1 MINIHPTEA
10 QEREINRTTHAL
22 RDGGGG
28 ALLAWEPGCGKTYGA
43 IWATQ
48 KLDADR
54 RVIVVCPKRVIP
66 SWQASIKT
74 ITGREARVL
83 SRSTRSGCAN
93 IEDMLNGEDGWWV
106 INFELLVSLG
116 KAVEAKKWPIVSF
129 SKKLFDMVVVDEVH
143 RIANHRTRS
152 FRAVKALRSKYR
164 LGLSGTPAGN
174 KPVNIYGVLKFLNSD
189 TVDRSFYRFADEF
202 FVSRLNP
209 FAASP
214 YARIYGGERTPG
226 ALRDSVGDNWSAMRG
241 SEVFGDLPPVN
252 VQRVIC
258 GMKREQKRMYGEF
271 VNYRLAIMDGGAS
284 VASSAAVLD
293 GRLRQ
298 VTLGPLKILGDN
310 VEFEERGSSK
320 IDVALDILS
329 DLPPGEKV
337 ILWCH
342 SRKFMAPLRKRL
354 ADAGYR
360 SVELSSDYRDEWRRF
375 LEPGGPQIL
384 CAVIAAAAE
393 GIDGLQNVCN
403 TEIWLSEDNSV
414 ILNLQASARLNRKG
428 QTRRVNR
435 FLLQCENTVDVTA
448 VEPRLAAGYERLRQS
463 GLI

>member
-1 MINIHPTEA
+1 MINIQPTGA
-10 QEREINRTTHAL
+10 QEREINRTTHAI
-22 RDGGGG
+22 RDGGG

-43 IWATQ
+43 IWVTQ
-48 KLDADR
+48 KLDADK
-54 RVIVVCPKRVIP
+54 RVIIVCPKRVIP
-66 SWQASIKT
+66 SWQTSIKT

-83 SRSTRSGCAN
+83 SRSTKSGRAN
-93 IEDMLNGEDGWWV
+93 IEDMLNGENGWWV

-116 KAVEAKKWPIVSF
+116 KAVDAKKWPNVSF
-129 SKKLFDMVVVDEVH
+129 SKKSFDMVVVDEVH
-143 RIANHRTRS
+143 RIANHRTQS
-152 FRAVKALRSKYR
+152 FRAVKALKSKYR

-174 KPVNIYGVLKFLNSD
+174 KPVNIYGVLKFLNPDS
-189 TVDRSFYRFADEF
+189 VDRSFYRFADEF
-202 FVSRLNP
+202 FVSQLNP

-214 YARIYGGERTPG
+214 YARIYGGERAPG
-226 ALRDSVGDNWSAMRG
+226 ALRDSVGGKWSSMRG

-252 VQRVIC
+252 VQRIVC
-258 GMKREQKRMYGEF
+258 GMRREQRRMYWEF
-271 VNYRLAIMDGGAS
+271 VDHRLAIMDGGAS

-298 VTLGPLKILGDN
+298 ITLGPLKIVDDS

-320 IDVALDILS
+320 IDATLDILS
-329 DLPPGEKV
+329 DLPPDEKV

-354 ADAGYR
+354 ADAGYW
-360 SVELSSDYRDEWRRF
+360 SVELSSDYRDEWRQF
-375 LEPGGPQIL
+375 LGPDGPRIL

-403 TEIWLSEDNSV
+403 NEIWLSEDNSV

-428 QTRRVNR
+428 QTKRVNR
-435 FLLQCENTVDVTA
+435 FLLQCESTVDVTA
-448 VEPRLAAGYERLRQS
+448 VEPRLAAGYERLRES

>member
-1 MINIHPTEA
+1 MINIRPTGA
-10 QEREINRTTHAL
+10 QEREINRTITAI
-22 RDGGGG
+22 RDGGG
-28 ALLAWEPGCGKTYGA
+28 ALFAWEPGCGKTYGA
-43 IWATQ
+43 IWVTQ
-48 KLDADR
+48 KLGANR

-74 ITGREARVL
+74 ITGQEAKVL
-83 SRSTRSGCAN
+83 SRTTKAGRVN
-93 IEDMLNGEDGWWV
+93 IESMLNGGDGWWV
-106 INFELLVSLG
+106 INFELLVSLQ
-116 KAVEAKKWPIVSF
+116 KAVDVGKWPSASF
-129 SKKLFDMVVVDEVH
+129 SKKSFDMVVVDEVH
-143 RIANHRTRS
+143 RIANHRTQS
-152 FRAVKALRSKYR
+152 FRAVKALKSRYR

-174 KPVNIYGVLKFLNSD
+174 KPVNIYGVLKFLNPDS
-189 TVDRSFYRFADEF
+189 VDHSFYRFADEF
-202 FVSRLNP
+202 FVSKMNP
-209 FAASP
+209 FAASR
-214 YARIYGGERTPG
+214 YARIYGGEKDPG
-226 ALRDSVGDNWSAMRG
+226 ALRDSVGDIWSAMRG

-252 VQRVIC
+252 VQRVVC
-258 GMKREQKRMYGEF
+258 GMRREQKRMYREF
-271 VNYRLAIMDGGAS
+271 VDHRLAVMDGGAS

-298 VTLGPLKILGDN
+298 ITLGPLRIVGDS

-320 IDVALDILS
+320 IDAVLDILF
-329 DLPPGEKV
+329 DLPSDEKV

-354 ADAGYR
+354 ADAGYQ
-360 SVELSSDYRDEWRRF
+360 SVELSSDYHDEWRRF
-375 LEPGGPQIL
+375 LESDGPRIL

-393 GIDGLQNVCN
+393 GIDGLQDVCN

-428 QTRRVNR
+428 QAKRVNR

-448 VEPRLAAGYERLRQS
+448 VEPRLAAGYERLYES

>member
-1 MINIHPTEA
+1 MIDIQPTVA
-10 QEREINRTTHAL
+10 QEREINRTTHAI
-22 RDGGGG
+22 RDGGG

-43 IWATQ
+43 IWVAG
-48 KLDADR
+48 KLDAGR

-83 SRSTRSGCAN
+83 SRSTKSGRAN
-93 IEDMLNGEDGWWV
+93 IEDMLNGADGWWV

-116 KAVEAKKWPIVSF
+116 RAVGGKKWPNVPF
-129 SKKLFDMVVVDEVH
+129 SKKSFDMVVVDEVH
-143 RIANHRTRS
+143 RIANHRTQS
-152 FRAVKALRSKYR
+152 FRAVKALKSTYR

-174 KPVNIYGVLKFLNSD
+174 KPVNIYGVLKFLNPNS
-189 TVDRSFYRFADEF
+189 VDRSFYRFADEF
-202 FVSRLNP
+202 FVSEFNP

-214 YARIYGGERTPG
+214 YARIYGGEKTPG
-226 ALRDSVGDNWSAMRG
+226 TLRDSVGDKWSSMWG
-241 SEVFGDLPPVN
+241 GEVFGDLPHVN
-252 VQRVIC
+252 VQRVVC
-258 GMKREQKRMYGEF
+258 GMRREQERMYREF
-271 VNYRLAIMDGGAS
+271 VDHRLAVMDGGAS

-298 VTLGPLKILGDN
+298 VTLGPLKIVDDS

-320 IDVALDILS
+320 IDAALDILS
-329 DLPPGEKV
+329 DLPSDEKV

-354 ADAGYR
+354 AGAGYQN
-360 SVELSSDYRDEWRRF
+360 VELSSDYHDEWRQF
-375 LEPGGPQIL
+375 LKPDGPRVL

-403 TEIWLSEDNSV
+403 TEVWLSEDNSV

-428 QTRRVNR
+428 QTKRVNR

-448 VEPRLAAGYERLRQS
+448 VEPRLAAGYERLRES

>member
-1 MINIHPTEA
+1 MTNIRPTGA
-10 QEREINRTTHAL
+10 QKREINRTAHAI
-22 RDGGGG
+22 RDGGG

-43 IWATQ
+43 IWTAQ
-48 KLDADR
+48 KLGAGR
-54 RVIVVCPKRVIP
+54 RVIIVCPKRVIP
-66 SWQASIKT
+66 SWQTSIKT
-74 ITGREARVL
+74 ITGQEAKVL
-83 SRSTRSGCAN
+83 SRSTKAGRAN
-93 IEDMLNGEDGWWV
+93 IENMLNGVDGWWV

-116 KAVEAKKWPIVSF
+116 KAVGAGKWPSVSF
-129 SKKLFDMVVVDEVH
+129 SKKSFNMVVVDEVH
-143 RIANHRTRS
+143 RIANHRTQS
-152 FRAVKALRSKYR
+152 FRAVKALKSRYR

-174 KPVNIYGVLKFLNSD
+174 KPVNIYGVLKFLNPDS
-189 TVDRSFYRFADEF
+189 VDRSFYRFADEF
-202 FVSRLNP
+202 FVSELNP
-209 FAASP
+209 FATSP

-241 SEVFGDLPPVN
+241 TEVFGDLPPVN
-252 VQRVIC
+252 VQRVTC
-258 GMKREQKRMYGEF
+258 GMRREQRRMYREF
-271 VNYRLAIMDGGAS
+271 AAHRLAVMDGGAS

-298 VTLGPLKILGDN
+298 ITLGPLRIVDDN
-310 VEFEERGSSK
+310 VEFEEWGSSK
-320 IDVALDILS
+320 IDATLDILS
-329 DLPPGEKV
+329 DLPSDEKV

-360 SVELSSDYRDEWRRF
+360 SVELSSDYHDEWRQF
-375 LEPGGPQIL
+375 LEPNGPQIL

-428 QTRRVNR
+428 QVKRVNR
-435 FLLQCENTVDVTA
+435 FLLQCDSTVDVTA
-448 VEPRLAAGYERLRQS
+448 VEPRLAAGYERLRES

>member
-10 QEREINRTTHAL
+10 QEREINRATHAI
-22 RDGGGG
+22 RDGGG

-43 IWATQ
+43 IWVAQ
-48 KLDADR
+48 RLDADE

-83 SRSTRSGCAN
+83 SRSTKAGRTN
-93 IEDMLNGEDGWWV
+93 IEDMLSGKEGWWV
-106 INFELLVSLG
+106 INFEMLVSLG
-116 KAVEAKKWPIVSF
+116 KAVEAKKWPSVSF
-129 SKKLFDMVVVDEVH
+129 SRKSFDMAVVDEVH
-143 RIANHRTRS
+143 RIANHRTQS
-152 FRAVKALRSKYR
+152 FWAIKALKSKYR

-174 KPVNIYGVLKFLNSD
+174 KPVNIYGVLKFLNPDS
-189 TVDRSFYRFADEF
+189 VDRSFYRFADEF
-202 FVSRLNP
+202 FVSQLNP

-214 YARIYGGERTPG
+214 YARIYGGEREPG
-226 ALRDSVGDNWSAMRG
+226 ALRDSVGDNWSSMRG

-252 VQRVIC
+252 VQRVVC
-258 GMKREQKRMYGEF
+258 GMKREQRRMYREF
-271 VNYRLAIMDGGAS
+271 ADHRLAVMDGGAS
-284 VASSAAVLD
+284 VALSAAVLD

-298 VTLGPLKILGDN
+298 ITLGPLKIVDDS

-320 IDVALDILS
+320 IDATLDILS
-329 DLPPGEKV
+329 DLPQDERV

-342 SRKFMAPLRKRL
+342 SRKFMTPLWKRL

-375 LEPGGPQIL
+375 LEPDGPRVL

-403 TEIWLSEDNSV
+403 TEVWLSEDNSV

-428 QTRRVNR
+428 QTKRVNR

-448 VEPRLAAGYERLRQS
+448 VEPRLAAGYERLRES

>member
-1 MINIHPTEA
+1 MINIRPTGA
-10 QEREINRTTHAL
+10 QEREINRTVTAI
-22 RDGGGG
+22 RDGGG

-43 IWATQ
+43 IWVAQ
-48 KLDADR
+48 KLGAAR
-54 RVIVVCPKRVIP
+54 RVIVVCPRRVIP

-74 ITGREARVL
+74 ITGREAKVL
-83 SRSTRSGCAN
+83 SRTIKAGRTN
-93 IEDMLNGEDGWWV
+93 IESMLNGEDGWWV

-116 KAVEAKKWPIVSF
+116 KAVEAGKWPNASF

-143 RIANHRTRS
+143 RIANHRTQS
-152 FRAVKALRSKYR
+152 FRAVKALKSKYR

-174 KPVNIYGVLKFLNSD
+174 KPVNIYGVLKFLNPNS
-189 TVDRSFYRFADEF
+189 VDRSFYRFADEF
-202 FVSRLNP
+202 FVSEFNP

-214 YARIYGGERTPG
+214 HARIYGGEKTPG
-226 ALRDSVGDNWSAMRG
+226 TLRDSVGDIWSAMRG

-252 VQRVIC
+252 VQRVVC
-258 GMKREQKRMYGEF
+258 GMRRKQKRMYLEF
-271 VNYRLAIMDGGAS
+271 VDHRLAVMDGGAS

-298 VTLGPLKILGDN
+298 VTLGPLRIVGDS

-320 IDVALDILS
+320 IDATLDILS
-329 DLPPGEKV
+329 DLPSDEKI

-342 SRKFMAPLRKRL
+342 SRKFMTPLRKRL
-354 ADAGYR
+354 TDAGYR
-360 SVELSSDYRDEWRRF
+360 SVELSSDYHNEWRQF
-375 LEPGGPQIL
+375 LDPDGPRIL

-403 TEIWLSEDNSV
+403 TEVWLSEDNSV

-428 QTRRVNR
+428 QTKPVNR
-435 FLLQCENTVDVTA
+435 FLLQCKDTVDVTA
-448 VEPRLAAGYERLRQS
+448 VEPRLAAGYERLRES
-463 GLI
+463 DLI

>member
-1 MINIHPTEA
+1 MIDIQPTGA
-10 QEREINRTTHAL
+10 QEREINRTTN
-22 RDGGGG
+22 
-28 ALLAWEPGCGKTYGA
+28 GA
-43 IWATQ
+43 IWVTQ
-48 KLDADR
+48 KLGAAR

-83 SRSTRSGCAN
+83 SRSTKSGRAN
-93 IEDMLNGEDGWWV
+93 IEDMLSGEDGWWV

-116 KAVEAKKWPIVSF
+116 KAVDAKKWPSVSF
-129 SKKLFDMVVVDEVH
+129 SKKSFDMVVVDEVH
-143 RIANHRTRS
+143 RIVNHRTQS
-152 FRAVKALRSKYR
+152 FRAVKALKSKYR

-174 KPVNIYGVLKFLNSD
+174 KPVNIYGVLKFLNPNS
-189 TVDRSFYRFADEF
+189 VDRSFYRFADKF
-202 FVSRLNP
+202 FVSEFNP

-214 YARIYGGERTPG
+214 YARIYGGEREPG
-226 ALRDSVGDNWSAMRG
+226 SLRDSVGDIWSTMRG
-241 SEVFGDLPPVN
+241 SDVFGDLPPVN
-252 VQRVIC
+252 VQRVAC
-258 GMKREQKRMYGEF
+258 GMKREQKRMYREF
-271 VNYRLAIMDGGAS
+271 VDHRLAVMDGGAS
-284 VASSAAVLD
+284 VALSAAVLD

-298 VTLGPLKILGDN
+298 VTLGPLKIVGDS

-320 IDVALDILS
+320 IDATLDILS
-329 DLPPGEKV
+329 DLPRGEKV
-337 ILWCH
+337 VLWCH

-354 ADAGYR
+354 ADAGYQ

-375 LEPGGPQIL
+375 LGPDGPRIL

-414 ILNLQASARLNRKG
+414 ILNLQASARLNRRG

-435 FLLQCENTVDVTA
+435 FLLQCEGTVDVTA
-448 VEPRLAAGYERLRQS
+448 VEPRLAAGCERLRES

>member
-1 MINIHPTEA
+1 MINIRPTEA
-10 QEREINRTTHAL
+10 QEREVNRAATAI
-22 RDGGGG
+22 RDGGG

-43 IWATQ
+43 IWTAQ
-48 KLDADR
+48 KLNAAR

-66 SWQASIKT
+66 SWQASIK
-74 ITGREARVL
+74 ILTGKEAKVL
-83 SRSTRSGCAN
+83 SRTTKAGRAN
-93 IEDMLNGEDGWWV
+93 IEDMLNGADGWWV

-116 KAVEAKKWPIVSF
+116 KAVEAKKWPNVSF
-129 SKKLFDMVVVDEVH
+129 SKKSFDMVVVDEVH
-143 RIANHRTRS
+143 RIANHRTQS
-152 FRAVKALRSKYR
+152 FRAVKALKSRCR

-174 KPVNIYGVLKFLNSD
+174 KPVNIYGVLKFLNPDS
-189 TVDRSFYRFADEF
+189 VDRSFYRFADEF
-202 FVSRLNP
+202 FVSQLNP
-209 FAASP
+209 FAASR
-214 YARIYGGERTPG
+214 YARIYGGERNPG
-226 ALRDSVGDNWSAMRG
+226 ALRDSMGDNWSAMRG

-252 VQRVIC
+252 VQRVTC
-258 GMKREQKRMYGEF
+258 GMKREQRRMYREF
-271 VNYRLAIMDGGAS
+271 VDRRLAVMDGGVS

-298 VTLGPLKILGDN
+298 ITLGPLRIVDDS
-310 VEFEERGSSK
+310 VEFEECGSSK
-320 IDVALDILS
+320 IDGTLDILS
-329 DLPPGEKV
+329 DLPQDERV

-354 ADAGYR
+354 ADAGYQ
-360 SVELSSDYRDEWRRF
+360 SVELSSDYHDEWRRF
-375 LEPGGPQIL
+375 LEPDGPRVL

-428 QTRRVNR
+428 QTKRVNR

-448 VEPRLAAGYERLRQS
+448 VEPRLAAGYERLRES
-463 GLI
+463 SLI

>member
-1 MINIHPTEA
+1 MINIRPTGA
-10 QEREINRTTHAL
+10 QEREINRTAHAI
-22 RDGGGG
+22 RDGGG

-43 IWATQ
+43 IWVTQ
-48 KLDADR
+48 KLGAAR

-74 ITGREARVL
+74 IAGREAKVL
-83 SRSTRSGCAN
+83 SRSTKAGRAN
-93 IEDMLNGEDGWWV
+93 IENMLNGEDGWWV
-106 INFELLVSLG
+106 INFELLASLG
-116 KAVEAKKWPIVSF
+116 KAVDAKKWPAVSF
-129 SKKLFDMVVVDEVH
+129 SKKSFDMVVVDEVH
-143 RIANHRTRS
+143 RIANHRTQS
-152 FRAVKALRSKYR
+152 FRAVKALKSKYR

-174 KPVNIYGVLKFLNSD
+174 KPVNIYGVLKFLNPDS
-189 TVDRSFYRFADEF
+189 VDRSFYRFADEF
-202 FVSRLNP
+202 FVSEFNP
-209 FAASP
+209 FAASR
-214 YARIYGGERTPG
+214 YARIYGGEKDPG

-241 SEVFGDLPPVN
+241 GEVFGDLPPVN
-252 VQRVIC
+252 VQRVTC
-258 GMKREQKRMYGEF
+258 GMRREQKRMYREF
-271 VNYRLAIMDGGAS
+271 VDHRLAVMDGGAS

-298 VTLGPLKILGDN
+298 ITLGPLRIVGDS

-320 IDVALDILS
+320 IDAALDILS
-329 DLPPGEKV
+329 DLPSDERV

-342 SRKFMAPLRKRL
+342 SRKFMTPLRKRL
-354 ADAGYR
+354 ADAGYQ

-375 LEPGGPQIL
+375 LEPDGSRVL

-428 QTRRVNR
+428 QTKRVNR

-448 VEPRLAAGYERLRQS
+448 VEPRLAAGYERLRES

>member
-1 MINIHPTEA
+1 MINIQPTWA
-10 QEREINRTTHAL
+10 QEREINRTTHAI
-22 RDGGGG
+22 RDGGG

-43 IWATQ
+43 IWITQ

-54 RVIVVCPKRVIP
+54 RVVIVCPKRVIP

-83 SRSTRSGCAN
+83 TRTTKSGRVN
-93 IEDMLNGEDGWWV
+93 IEGMLSGEGGWWV

-116 KAVEAKKWPIVSF
+116 KAVEAKKWPSVSF
-129 SKKLFDMVVVDEVH
+129 SKKSFDMVVVDEVH
-143 RIANHRTRS
+143 RIANHRTQS
-152 FRAVKALRSKYR
+152 FRAVKALKSKYR

-189 TVDRSFYRFADEF
+189 SVDRSFYRFADEF
-202 FVSRLNP
+202 FVSEFNP

-214 YARIYGGERTPG
+214 YARIYGGERNPG
-226 ALRDSVGDNWSAMRG
+226 ALRDSVGDIWSAMRG

-258 GMKREQKRMYGEF
+258 GMKREQRRMYQEF
-271 VNYRLAIMDGGAS
+271 VEHRLAIMDGGAS

-298 VTLGPLKILGDN
+298 ITLGPLRIVDDS

-320 IDVALDILS
+320 IDATFDILS
-329 DLPPGEKV
+329 DLPSDEKV

-342 SRKFMAPLRKRL
+342 SRKFMTPLRKRL
-354 ADAGYR
+354 ADAGYS
-360 SVELSSDYRDEWRRF
+360 SVELSSDYRDEWRQF
-375 LEPGGPQIL
+375 LKPDGPRVL
-384 CAVIAAAAE
+384 CVVIAAAAE

-428 QTRRVNR
+428 QTKRVNR
-435 FLLQCENTVDVTA
+435 FLLQCENTIDVTA
-448 VEPRLAAGYERLRQS
+448 VEPRLAAGYERLRES

>member
-1 MINIHPTEA
+1 MIDIRPTGA
-10 QEREINRTTHAL
+10 QEREINRTAAAIH
-22 RDGGGG
+22 GGGG

-43 IWATQ
+43 IWVTQ
-48 KLDADR
+48 KLGVAR
-54 RVIVVCPKRVIP
+54 RVIIVCPKRVIP
-66 SWQASIKT
+66 SWRASIKT
-74 ITGREARVL
+74 LTGQEARVL
-83 SRSTRSGCAN
+83 SRPTKSGRAN
-93 IEDMLNGEDGWWV
+93 IEGMLNGEDGWWV

-116 KAVEAKKWPIVSF
+116 KAVEAKKWPNVPF
-129 SKKLFDMVVVDEVH
+129 SKKSFDMVVVDEVH
-143 RIANHRTRS
+143 RIANHRTQS
-152 FRAVKALRSKYR
+152 FRAVKALKSRYR

-174 KPVNIYGVLKFLNSD
+174 KPVNIYGVLKFLNPNS
-189 TVDRSFYRFADEF
+189 VDRSFYRFADEF
-202 FVSRLNP
+202 FVSEFNP
-209 FAASP
+209 FAASR
-214 YARIYGGERTPG
+214 YARIYGGEKTPG

-252 VQRVIC
+252 VQRVVC
-258 GMKREQKRMYGEF
+258 GMRREQWRMYREF
-271 VNYRLAIMDGGAS
+271 VDHRLAFMDGGVS

-298 VTLGPLKILGDN
+298 VTLGPLKIVDDI
-310 VEFEERGSSK
+310 VEFEEQGSSK
-320 IDVALDILS
+320 IDATLDILS
-329 DLPPGEKV
+329 DLPSDERV

-342 SRKFMAPLRKRL
+342 SRKFMASLRKRL
-354 ADAGYR
+354 AGAGYS
-360 SVELSSDYRDEWRRF
+360 SVELSSDSRDEWKQF
-375 LEPGGPQIL
+375 LEPDGPRVL

-428 QTRRVNR
+428 QTKRVNR

-448 VEPRLAAGYERLRQS
+448 VDPRLAAGYERLRES

>member
-1 MINIHPTEA
+1 MINIRPTGA
-10 QEREINRTTHAL
+10 QEREINRTVTAI
-22 RDGGGG
+22 RDGGG

-43 IWATQ
+43 IWVTQ
-48 KLDADR
+48 KLDADG

-66 SWQASIKT
+66 SWQANIKT
-74 ITGREARVL
+74 ITGREVRVL
-83 SRSTRSGCAN
+83 SRSTKAGRDN
-93 IEDMLNGEDGWWV
+93 IENMLSGEEGWWV
-106 INFELLVSLG
+106 INFELLASLG
-116 KAVEAKKWPIVSF
+116 KAVEGKKWPNVLF

-143 RIANHRTRS
+143 RIANHRTQA
-152 FRAVKALRSKYR
+152 FRAVKALKSKYR

-174 KPVNIYGVLKFLNSD
+174 KPVNIYGVLKFLNPDS
-189 TVDRSFYRFADEF
+189 VDRSFYRFADGF
-202 FVSRLNP
+202 FVSKINP
-209 FAASP
+209 FATSP
-214 YARIYGGERTPG
+214 YARIYGGERAPG
-226 ALRDSVGDNWSAMRG
+226 ALRDSVGDKWSSMRG

-258 GMKREQKRMYGEF
+258 GMKREQRRMYWEF
-271 VNYRLAIMDGGAS
+271 VDHRLAIMDGGVSA
-284 VASSAAVLD
+284 ASSAAVLD

-298 VTLGPLKILGDN
+298 ITLGPLKIVGDS
-310 VEFEERGSSK
+310 VEFEGRGSSK
-320 IDVALDILS
+320 IDATLDILS
-329 DLPPGEKV
+329 DLSSDERV

-354 ADAGYR
+354 ADAGYQ
-360 SVELSSDYRDEWRRF
+360 SVELSSDYRDEWRQF
-375 LEPGGPQIL
+375 LKPDGPRIL

-428 QTRRVNR
+428 QTKRVNR

-448 VEPRLAAGYERLRQS
+448 VEPRLAAGYERLRES

>member
-1 MINIHPTEA
+1 MIDVQPTVA
-10 QEREINRTTHAL
+10 QEREINRTAYAI
-22 RDGGGG
+22 RDGGG

-43 IWATQ
+43 IWVTQ
-48 KLDADR
+48 KLDAGR
-54 RVIVVCPKRVIP
+54 RVIIVCPKRVIP

-83 SRSTRSGCAN
+83 SRTTKSGRTN
-93 IEDMLNGEDGWWV
+93 IENMLNGEDGWWV

-116 KAVEAKKWPIVSF
+116 KAVEAKKWPSVSF
-129 SKKLFDMVVVDEVH
+129 SKKSFDMVIVDEVH
-143 RIANHRTRS
+143 RIANHRTQS
-152 FRAVKALRSKYR
+152 FRAVKALKSKYR

-174 KPVNIYGVLKFLNSD
+174 KPVNIYGVLKFLNPNS
-189 TVDRSFYRFADEF
+189 VDRSFYRFADEF
-202 FVSRLNP
+202 FVSKFNP

-241 SEVFGDLPPVN
+241 GEVFGDLPPVN
-252 VQRVIC
+252 VQRVVC
-258 GMKREQKRMYGEF
+258 GMRREQRRMYREF
-271 VNYRLAIMDGGAS
+271 VDHRLAFVDGGAS

-298 VTLGPLKILGDN
+298 ITLGPLRIVDDS

-320 IDVALDILS
+320 IDATLDILS
-329 DLPPGEKV
+329 DLPQDERV

-342 SRKFMAPLRKRL
+342 SRKFMTPLRKRL
-354 ADAGYR
+354 VDAGYS

-375 LEPGGPQIL
+375 LEPDGPRIL

-403 TEIWLSEDNSV
+403 SEVWLSEDNSV

-428 QTRRVNR
+428 QAKRVNR

-448 VEPRLAAGYERLRQS
+448 VEPRLAAGYERLRES

>member
-1 MINIHPTEA
+1 MINIKPTVA
-10 QEREINRTTHAL
+10 QEREINCTATAI
-22 RDGGGG
+22 RDGGG

-43 IWATQ
+43 IWTAR
-48 KLDADR
+48 KLGGGK
-54 RVIVVCPKRVIP
+54 RVIIVCPKRVIP
-66 SWQASIKT
+66 SWQASIKA

-83 SRSTRSGCAN
+83 SRTTRAGRAN
-93 IEDMLNGEDGWWV
+93 IEDMLNGADGWWIV
-106 INFELLVSLG
+106 NFEMLVSLG
-116 KAVEAKKWPIVSF
+116 KAVGAGKWPTVSF
-129 SKKLFDMVVVDEVH
+129 SKKSFDMVVVDEVH
-143 RIANHRTRS
+143 RIANHRTQS
-152 FRAVKALRSKYR
+152 FRAVKTLKSRYR

-174 KPVNIYGVLKFLNSD
+174 KPVNIYGVLKFLNPDS
-189 TVDRSFYRFADEF
+189 VDRSFYRFADKF
-202 FVSRLNP
+202 FVSQFNP

-214 YARIYGGERTPG
+214 YARIYGGEKDPG

-252 VQRVIC
+252 VQRVTC
-258 GMKREQKRMYGEF
+258 GMKREQRRMYQEF
-271 VNYRLAIMDGGAS
+271 VDHRLAIMDGGAS

-298 VTLGPLKILGDN
+298 ITLGPLRIVDDN
-310 VEFEERGSSK
+310 VEFKERGSSK
-320 IDVALDILS
+320 IDATLDILS
-329 DLPPGEKV
+329 DLPPNERV

-342 SRKFMAPLRKRL
+342 SRKFMTPLRKRL
-354 ADAGYR
+354 VDAGYR
-360 SVELSSDYRDEWRRF
+360 SVELSSDYHDEWRQF
-375 LEPGGPQIL
+375 LEPDGPRIL

-403 TEIWLSEDNSV
+403 TEVWLSEDNSV

-428 QTRRVNR
+428 QTKRVNR

-448 VEPRLAAGYERLRQS
+448 VEPRLAAGYERLRES

>member
-1 MINIHPTEA
+1 MINIRPTGA
-10 QEREINRTTHAL
+10 QEREINRTAYAI
-22 RDGGGG
+22 RDGGG

-43 IWATQ
+43 IWVTR
-48 KLDADR
+48 KLGADR

-74 ITGREARVL
+74 ITGQEARVL
-83 SRSTRSGCAN
+83 SRTTKAGRAN
-93 IEDMLNGEDGWWV
+93 IESMLAGADGWWV

-116 KAVEAKKWPIVSF
+116 KAVDAKKWPSVSF
-129 SKKLFDMVVVDEVH
+129 SRKSFDMVVVDEVH
-143 RIANHRTRS
+143 RIANHRTQS
-152 FRAVKALRSKYR
+152 FRAVKALKSKRR

-174 KPVNIYGVLKFLNSD
+174 KPVNIYGVLKFLNPNS
-189 TVDRSFYRFADEF
+189 VDRSFYRFADEF
-202 FVSRLNP
+202 FVSEFNP

-214 YARIYGGERTPG
+214 YARIYGGEKTPG
-226 ALRDSVGDNWSAMRG
+226 TLRDSVGDNWSGMRG

-252 VQRVIC
+252 VQRVSC
-258 GMKREQKRMYGEF
+258 GMRREQRRMYREF
-271 VNYRLAIMDGGAS
+271 VDHRLAVMDGGAS

-298 VTLGPLKILGDN
+298 ITLGPLRIVDDN
-310 VEFEERGSSK
+310 VEFEEHGSSK
-320 IDVALDILS
+320 IDAALDILS
-329 DLPPGEKV
+329 DLPSDERV

-342 SRKFMAPLRKRL
+342 SRKFMTPLRKRL
-354 ADAGYR
+354 ADAGYQ
-360 SVELSSDYRDEWRRF
+360 SVELSSDYHDEWRQF
-375 LEPGGPQIL
+375 LGPDGPRVL

-403 TEIWLSEDNSV
+403 SEIWLSEDNSV

-428 QTRRVNR
+428 QTKRVNR
-435 FLLQCENTVDVTA
+435 FLLQCEGTVDVTA
-448 VEPRLAAGYERLRQS
+448 VEPRLAAGYERLRES

>member
-1 MINIHPTEA
+1 MVDIRPTGA
-10 QEREINRTTHAL
+10 QEREINRTAVAI
-22 RDGGGG
+22 RDGGG

-43 IWATQ
+43 IWITQ
-48 KLDADR
+48 KLNAAR

-66 SWQASIKT
+66 SWRASIKT
-74 ITGREARVL
+74 ITGQEARVL
-83 SRSTRSGCAN
+83 SRTTKAGRAN
-93 IEDMLNGEDGWWV
+93 IENMLSGEEGWWV

-116 KAVEAKKWPIVSF
+116 KAVDAKKWPTVSF
-129 SKKLFDMVVVDEVH
+129 SKKSFDMVIVDEVH
-143 RIANHRTRS
+143 RIANHRTQS
-152 FRAVKALRSKYR
+152 FRAVKTLKSRYR

-174 KPVNIYGVLKFLNSD
+174 KPVNIYGVLKFLNPNS
-189 TVDRSFYRFADEF
+189 VDRSFYRFADEF
-202 FVSRLNP
+202 FVSEFNP

-214 YARIYGGERTPG
+214 YARIYGGERVPG
-226 ALRDSVGDNWSAMRG
+226 TLCDSVGDKWSSMRG

-252 VQRVIC
+252 VQRIAC
-258 GMKREQKRMYGEF
+258 GMRREQRRMYREF
-271 VNYRLAIMDGGAS
+271 VDHRLAIMDGGAS

-298 VTLGPLKILGDN
+298 ITLGPLRIADN
-310 VEFEERGSSK
+310 SVEFEERGSSK
-320 IDVALDILS
+320 IDATLDILS
-329 DLPPGEKV
+329 DLPQDERV

-342 SRKFMAPLRKRL
+342 SRKFMTPLRKRL
-354 ADAGYR
+354 AGAGYG
-360 SVELSSDYRDEWRRF
+360 SVELSSDYRDEWRQF
-375 LEPGGPQIL
+375 LEPDGPRIL

-403 TEIWLSEDNSV
+403 TEVWLSEDNSV

-428 QTRRVNR
+428 QMKRVNR

-448 VEPRLAAGYERLRQS
+448 VEPRLAAGYERLRES

>member
-1 MINIHPTEA
+1 MINIRPTGA
-10 QEREINRTTHAL
+10 QEREINRIVTAI
-22 RDGGGG
+22 RDGGG

-43 IWATQ
+43 IWAAQ
-48 KLDADR
+48 KLGADR

-66 SWQASIKT
+66 SWRASIKI

-83 SRSTRSGCAN
+83 SRTTKAGRAS
-93 IEDMLNGEDGWWV
+93 IENMLNGEDGWWV

-116 KAVEAKKWPIVSF
+116 KAVEAGKWPSVSF
-129 SKKLFDMVVVDEVH
+129 SKKPFDMVVVDEVH
-143 RIANHRTRS
+143 RIANHRTQS
-152 FRAVKALRSKYR
+152 FRAVKALKSKHR

-174 KPVNIYGVLKFLNSD
+174 KPVNIYGVLKFLNPDS
-189 TVDRSFYRFADEF
+189 VNGSFYRFADEF
-202 FVSRLNP
+202 FVSELNP
-209 FAASP
+209 FAASR

-226 ALRDSVGDNWSAMRG
+226 ALRDSVGDTWSAMRG

-258 GMKREQKRMYGEF
+258 GMKREQKRMYREF
-271 VNYRLAIMDGGAS
+271 VDHRLTVMDGGVS

-298 VTLGPLKILGDN
+298 ITLGPLRIVDDS

-320 IDVALDILS
+320 IDVTLDILS
-329 DLPPGEKV
+329 DLPPDERV
-337 ILWCH
+337 ILWGH

-354 ADAGYR
+354 ADAGYQ
-360 SVELSSDYRDEWRRF
+360 SVELSSEYHDEWRRF
-375 LEPGGPQIL
+375 LEPDGPRIL

-403 TEIWLSEDNSV
+403 TEVWLSEDNSV

-428 QTRRVNR
+428 QTKRVNR

-448 VEPRLAAGYERLRQS
+448 VEPRLAAGYERLRES

>member
-1 MINIHPTEA
+1 MINIQPTVA
-10 QEREINRTTHAL
+10 QEREISCTAYAI
-22 RDGGGG
+22 RDGGG

-43 IWATQ
+43 IWITQ
-48 KLDADR
+48 ELDSDR
-54 RVIVVCPKRVIP
+54 RVIIVCPKRVIP

-74 ITGREARVL
+74 LTGQEARVL
-83 SRSTRSGCAN
+83 SRSTKAGRAN
-93 IEDMLNGEDGWWV
+93 IEDMLGGVDGWWV
-106 INFELLVSLG
+106 INFEMLVSLG
-116 KAVEAKKWPIVSF
+116 KAAASDKWPNASF
-129 SKKLFDMVVVDEVH
+129 SKKSFDMVVVDEVH
-143 RIANHRTRS
+143 RIANHRTQS
-152 FRAVKALRSKYR
+152 FRAVKALKSKYR

-174 KPVNIYGVLKFLNSD
+174 KPVNIYGVLKFLNPDS
-189 TVDRSFYRFADEF
+189 VDRSFYRFADEF

-214 YARIYGGERTPG
+214 YARIYGGEKDPG
-226 ALRDSVGDNWSAMRG
+226 ALRDSIGDKWSSMQG

-252 VQRVIC
+252 VQRVVC
-258 GMKREQKRMYGEF
+258 GMRREQQRMYREF
-271 VNYRLAIMDGGAS
+271 VDHRLAFMGGGAS

-298 VTLGPLKILGDN
+298 ITLGPLRIVGDS

-320 IDVALDILS
+320 IDATLDILS
-329 DLPPGEKV
+329 DLPPDERV

-342 SRKFMAPLRKRL
+342 SRKFMTPLRKRL
-354 ADAGYR
+354 ADAGYQ
-360 SVELSSDYRDEWRRF
+360 SVELSSDYHDEWRRF
-375 LEPGGPQIL
+375 LESDGPRIL

-428 QTRRVNR
+428 QAKRVNR

-448 VEPRLAAGYERLRQS
+448 VEPRLAAGYERLRES

>member
-1 MINIHPTEA
+1 M
-10 QEREINRTTHAL
+10 
-22 RDGGGG
+22 
-28 ALLAWEPGCGKTYGA
+28 
-43 IWATQ
+43 
-48 KLDADR
+48 
-54 RVIVVCPKRVIP
+54 
-66 SWQASIKT
+66 
-74 ITGREARVL
+74 L
-83 SRSTRSGCAN
+83 SRSTKAGRAN
-93 IEDMLNGEDGWWV
+93 IEDMLGGVDGWWV
-106 INFELLVSLG
+106 INFEMLVSLG
-116 KAVEAKKWPIVSF
+116 KAAASDKWPNASF
-129 SKKLFDMVVVDEVH
+129 SKKSFDMVVVDEVH
-143 RIANHRTRS
+143 RIANHRTQS
-152 FRAVKALRSKYR
+152 FRAVKALKSKYR

-174 KPVNIYGVLKFLNSD
+174 KPVNIYGVLKFLNPDS
-189 TVDRSFYRFADEF
+189 VDRSFYRFADEF

-214 YARIYGGERTPG
+214 YARIYGGEKDPG
-226 ALRDSVGDNWSAMRG
+226 ALRDSIGDKWSSMQG

-252 VQRVIC
+252 VQRVVC
-258 GMKREQKRMYGEF
+258 GMRREQQRMYREF
-271 VNYRLAIMDGGAS
+271 VDHRLAFMGGGAS

-298 VTLGPLKILGDN
+298 ITLGPLRIVGDS

-320 IDVALDILS
+320 IDATLDILS
-329 DLPPGEKV
+329 DLPPDERV

-342 SRKFMAPLRKRL
+342 SRKFMTPLRKRL
-354 ADAGYR
+354 ADAGYQ
-360 SVELSSDYRDEWRRF
+360 SVELSSDYHDEWRRF
-375 LEPGGPQIL
+375 LESDGPRIL

-428 QTRRVNR
+428 QAKRVNR

-448 VEPRLAAGYERLRQS
+448 VEPRLAAGYERLRES

>member
-1 MINIHPTEA
+1 MINIRPTGA
-10 QEREINRTTHAL
+10 QEREINRTAYAI
-22 RDGGGG
+22 RDGGG

-43 IWATQ
+43 IWVTQ

-54 RVIVVCPKRVIP
+54 RVIIVCPKRVIP

-83 SRSTRSGCAN
+83 SRSTKAGRDN
-93 IEDMLNGEDGWWV
+93 IENMLSGEEGWWV
-106 INFELLVSLG
+106 INFELLVFLG
-116 KAVEAKKWPIVSF
+116 KAVDAGKWPNSSS
-129 SKKLFDMVVVDEVH
+129 SKAPFNMVVVDEVH
-143 RIANHRTRS
+143 RIANHRTQS
-152 FRAVKALRSKYR
+152 FRAVKALKSRYR

-174 KPVNIYGVLKFLNSD
+174 KPVNIYGVLKFLNPNS
-189 TVDRSFYRFADEF
+189 VDRSFYRFADEF
-202 FVSRLNP
+202 FVSKLNP

-214 YARIYGGERTPG
+214 YARIYGGERDPG

-252 VQRVIC
+252 VQRVVC
-258 GMKREQKRMYGEF
+258 GMRREQKRMYREF
-271 VNYRLAIMDGGAS
+271 VEHRLAIMDGGAS

-298 VTLGPLKILGDN
+298 VTLGPLKISGDN
-310 VEFEERGSSK
+310 VEFEERESSK
-320 IDVALDILS
+320 IDAVLDILS
-329 DLPPGEKV
+329 DLPQGERV

-342 SRKFMAPLRKRL
+342 SRKFMTPLRRRL
-354 ADAGYR
+354 ADAGYS
-360 SVELSSDYRDEWRRF
+360 SVELSSDYHDEWRRF
-375 LEPGGPQIL
+375 LKPDGPRIL

-428 QTRRVNR
+428 QTKRVNR

-448 VEPRLAAGYERLRQS
+448 VEPRLAAGYERLRES

>member
-1 MINIHPTEA
+1 MINIQPTEA
-10 QEREINRTTHAL
+10 QEREINRTAAAI
-22 RDGGGG
+22 RGGGG

-43 IWATQ
+43 IWVAQ
-48 KLDADR
+48 KLGAGK

-66 SWQASIKT
+66 SWQTSVKT
-74 ITGREARVL
+74 IAGQDARVL
-83 SRSTRSGCAN
+83 SRTTKVGRAN
-93 IEDMLNGEDGWWV
+93 IESMLNGEAGWWV
-106 INFELLVSLG
+106 VNFELLVSLG
-116 KAVEAKKWPIVSF
+116 KAVDAKKWPNVSF
-129 SKKLFDMVVVDEVH
+129 SRKLFDMAIVDEVH
-143 RIANHRTRS
+143 RIANHRTQS
-152 FRAVKALRSKYR
+152 FRAVKALKSKYR

-174 KPVNIYGVLKFLNSD
+174 KPVNIYGVLKFLNPGS
-189 TVDRSFYRFADEF
+189 VDRSFYRFANEF
-202 FVSRLNP
+202 FVSEFNP

-214 YARIYGGERTPG
+214 YARIYAGERSPG
-226 ALRDSVGDNWSAMRG
+226 ALRDSVGDVWSAMRG

-258 GMKREQKRMYGEF
+258 GMRREQKRMYREF
-271 VNYRLAIMDGGAS
+271 VEHRLAVMDGGAS

-298 VTLGPLKILGDN
+298 ITLGPLKIVGDS

-320 IDVALDILS
+320 IDAALDILS
-329 DLPPGEKV
+329 DLPSDERV

-342 SRKFMAPLRKRL
+342 SRRFMVPLRRRL
-354 ADAGYR
+354 ADAGYQ

-375 LEPGGPQIL
+375 LEPDGPKVL

-435 FLLQCENTVDVTA
+435 FLLQCEGTVDVTA
-448 VEPRLAAGYERLRQS
+448 VEPRLAAGYERLRES

>member
-1 MINIHPTEA
+1 MIDIKPTGA
-10 QEREINRTTHAL
+10 QEREINRTASAI
-22 RDGGGG
+22 RDGGG

-43 IWATQ
+43 IWVTQ
-48 KLDADR
+48 KLNAGR

-66 SWQASIKT
+66 SWQTSVKVL
-74 ITGREARVL
+74 TGQEARVL
-83 SRSTRSGCAN
+83 SRSTKVGRAN
-93 IEDMLNGEDGWWV
+93 IEGMLAGEDGWWV
-106 INFELLVSLG
+106 INFELLVSLQ
-116 KAVEAKKWPIVSF
+116 KAVEAGKWPNASF
-129 SKKLFDMVVVDEVH
+129 SRKSFDTVVVDEVH
-143 RIANHRTRS
+143 RIANHRTQS
-152 FRAVKALRSKYR
+152 FRAVKALKSRCR

-174 KPVNIYGVLKFLNSD
+174 KPVNIYGVLKFLNPNS
-189 TVDRSFYRFADEF
+189 VDRSFYRFADEF
-202 FVSRLNP
+202 FVSEFNP

-214 YARIYGGERTPG
+214 YARIYGGEKTPG
-226 ALRDSVGDNWSAMRG
+226 TLRDSVGDNWSAMRG

-252 VQRVIC
+252 VQRVAC
-258 GMKREQKRMYGEF
+258 GMRREQWRMYREF
-271 VNYRLAIMDGGAS
+271 VDHRLAIMDGGAS

-298 VTLGPLKILGDN
+298 ITLGPLRIVDDS

-320 IDVALDILS
+320 IDAVLDILS
-329 DLPPGEKV
+329 DLPPDERA

-354 ADAGYR
+354 TDAGYQ

-375 LEPGGPQIL
+375 LEPDGPRVL

-403 TEIWLSEDNSV
+403 TEVWLSEDNSV

-428 QTRRVNR
+428 QTKRVNR
-435 FLLQCENTVDVTA
+435 FLLQCEGTVDVTA
-448 VEPRLAAGYERLRQS
+448 VEPRLAAGYERLRES

>member
-1 MINIHPTEA
+1 MTNIRPTGA
-10 QEREINRTTHAL
+10 QEREINRTVHAI
-22 RDGGGG
+22 RDGGG

-43 IWATQ
+43 IWVTR

-54 RVIVVCPKRVIP
+54 RVVIVCPKRVIP

-83 SRSTRSGCAN
+83 SRSTKAGRAN
-93 IEDMLNGEDGWWV
+93 IEDMLKGEDGWWV

-116 KAVEAKKWPIVSF
+116 KAVETKKRPNVSF
-129 SKKLFDMVVVDEVH
+129 SKKSFDMVVVDEVH
-143 RIANHRTRS
+143 RIANHRTQS
-152 FRAVKALRSKYR
+152 FRAVKALKSKYR

-189 TVDRSFYRFADEF
+189 SVDGSFYRFADEF
-202 FVSRLNP
+202 FVSEFNP

-226 ALRDSVGDNWSAMRG
+226 ALRDSVGDIWSAMRG

-252 VQRVIC
+252 VQRVVC
-258 GMKREQKRMYGEF
+258 GMKREQWRMYWEF
-271 VNYRLAIMDGGAS
+271 VDHRLAIMDGGTS

-298 VTLGPLKILGDN
+298 ITLGPLRIVDDS
-310 VEFEERGSSK
+310 VEFEEKGSSK
-320 IDVALDILS
+320 IDATLDILS
-329 DLPPGEKV
+329 DLPSDEKV

-354 ADAGYR
+354 ADAGYQ
-360 SVELSSDYRDEWRRF
+360 SVELSSDCRDEWRRF
-375 LEPGGPQIL
+375 LGPDGPRIL

-403 TEIWLSEDNSV
+403 TEVWLSEDNSV

-428 QTRRVNR
+428 QTKRVNR
-435 FLLQCENTVDVTA
+435 FLLQCENTVDVTV
-448 VEPRLAAGYERLRQS
+448 VEPRLAAGYERLRES

>member
-1 MINIHPTEA
+1 MINVRPTGA
-10 QEREINRTTHAL
+10 QEREINRTVTAI
-22 RDGGGG
+22 RGGGG

-43 IWATQ
+43 IWATR

-66 SWQASIKT
+66 SWQASIKI
-74 ITGREARVL
+74 ITGREAKVL
-83 SRSTRSGCAN
+83 SRTTKVGRAN
-93 IEDMLNGEDGWWV
+93 IESMLNGEDGWWV

-116 KAVEAKKWPIVSF
+116 KAVDAGKWPSVSF
-129 SKKLFDMVVVDEVH
+129 SKRAFDMVVVDEVH
-143 RIANHRTRS
+143 RIANHRTQS
-152 FRAVKALRSKYR
+152 FRAVKALKSKHR

-174 KPVNIYGVLKFLNSD
+174 KPVNIYGVLKFLNPNS
-189 TVDRSFYRFADEF
+189 VDRSFYRFADEF
-202 FVSRLNP
+202 FVSELNP
-209 FAASP
+209 FAASR
-214 YARIYGGERTPG
+214 YARIYGGEKDPG
-226 ALRDSVGDNWSAMRG
+226 VIRDSVGDVWSAMRG

-252 VQRVIC
+252 VQRIVC
-258 GMKREQKRMYGEF
+258 GMRREQRRMYREF
-271 VNYRLAIMDGGAS
+271 VKYRLAVMDGGAS
-284 VASSAAVLD
+284 VASSAAVLE

-298 VTLGPLKILGDN
+298 ITLGPLRIVGDS

-320 IDVALDILS
+320 IDATLDILS
-329 DLPPGEKV
+329 DLPPDERV

-354 ADAGYR
+354 ADAGYQ
-360 SVELSSDYRDEWRRF
+360 SVELSSDYHDEWRRF
-375 LEPGGPQIL
+375 LESDGPRVL

-393 GIDGLQNVCN
+393 GIDGLQDVCN

-428 QTRRVNR
+428 QTKRVNR

-448 VEPRLAAGYERLRQS
+448 VEPRLAAGYERLRES

>member
-1 MINIHPTEA
+1 MINIQPTVA
-10 QEREINRTTHAL
+10 QEREINRTACAI
-22 RDGGGG
+22 RDGGG

-43 IWATQ
+43 IWVTQ
-48 KLDADR
+48 KLDADE

-74 ITGREARVL
+74 ITGQEAKIL
-83 SRSTRSGCAN
+83 SRTTKAGRTN
-93 IEDMLNGEDGWWV
+93 IEDMLGGADGWWV

-116 KAVEAKKWPIVSF
+116 KAVEAKKWPNVSL
-129 SKKLFDMVVVDEVH
+129 SKKSFNIVVVDEVH
-143 RIANHRTRS
+143 CITNHRTQS
-152 FRAVKALRSKYR
+152 FRAVKALKSKYR

-174 KPVNIYGVLKFLNSD
+174 KPVNIYGVLKFLNPDS
-189 TVDRSFYRFADEF
+189 VDRSFYRFADKF
-202 FVSRLNP
+202 FVSKFNP

-214 YARIYGGERTPG
+214 YARIYGGEKNPG
-226 ALRDSVGDNWSAMRG
+226 ALRDSVGDKWSSVGG

-252 VQRVIC
+252 VQRVVC
-258 GMKREQKRMYGEF
+258 GMKREQRRMYREF
-271 VNYRLAIMDGGAS
+271 VDHRLAIMDGGVTA
-284 VASSAAVLD
+284 ASSAAVLD

-298 VTLGPLKILGDN
+298 ITLGPLRIVGDN

-320 IDVALDILS
+320 IDATLDILS
-329 DLPPGEKV
+329 DLPQDERV

-342 SRKFMAPLRKRL
+342 SRKFMTPLRKRL
-354 ADAGYR
+354 ADAGYQ

-375 LEPGGPQIL
+375 LESDGPRVF

-448 VEPRLAAGYERLRQS
+448 VEPRLAAGYERLREG

>member
-1 MINIHPTEA
+1 MINIRPTGA
-10 QEREINRTTHAL
+10 QEREINRTVNAI
-22 RDGGGG
+22 RNGGG

-48 KLDADR
+48 KLDAAK
-54 RVIVVCPKRVIP
+54 RVVIVCPKRVIP

-74 ITGREARVL
+74 ITGQEARVL
-83 SRSTRSGCAN
+83 SRSTKAGRAN
-93 IEDMLNGEDGWWV
+93 IEGMLSGEDGWWV

-116 KAVEAKKWPIVSF
+116 KAVDAGKWPSASF
-129 SKKLFDMVVVDEVH
+129 SKKSFDMVVVDEVH
-143 RIANHRTRS
+143 RIANHRTQS
-152 FRAVKALRSKYR
+152 FRAVKALKSRYR

-174 KPVNIYGVLKFLNSD
+174 KPVNIYGVLKFLNPDS
-189 TVDRSFYRFADEF
+189 VDRSFYRFADEF
-202 FVSRLNP
+202 FVSEFNP
-209 FAASP
+209 FAASR

-226 ALRDSVGDNWSAMRG
+226 ALRDSMGDVWSAMRG
-241 SEVFGDLPPVN
+241 SEVFGDLSPVN
-252 VQRVIC
+252 VQRVAC
-258 GMKREQKRMYGEF
+258 GMRREQKRMYREF
-271 VNYRLAIMDGGAS
+271 VDHRLAVMVGGAS
-284 VASSAAVLD
+284 AASSAAVLD

-298 VTLGPLKILGDN
+298 ITLGPLKIVDDS

-320 IDVALDILS
+320 VDAVLDILS
-329 DLPPGEKV
+329 DLPPDERV

-342 SRKFMAPLRKRL
+342 SRKFMTPLRKRL

-375 LEPGGPQIL
+375 LEPGGPRVL

-393 GIDGLQNVCN
+393 GIDGLQDVCN
-403 TEIWLSEDNSV
+403 TEVWLSEDNSV

-428 QTRRVNR
+428 QTKRVNR
-435 FLLQCENTVDVTA
+435 FLLQCENTIDVTA
-448 VEPRLAAGYERLRQS
+448 VEPRLAAGYERLRES